1 MELEL
6 LIKHKLGEAVK
17 DLYNSDIPLT
27 DLQIQSTRKD
37 FEGDLTAVVFPFLKI
52 SKKSP
57 EKTAEEI
64 GKYLSDNVREISSYN
79 VVKGFLNI
87 TISDDYW
94 IDRLK
99 LISSSPD
106 WGVLPKSGRRVM
118 VEFSSPNTNKPLHLG
133 HIRNNRNTSILIP
146 YCILVRSM
154 TS

>member
-57 EKTAEEI
+57 EITAEEI

-94 IDRLK
+94 IDTLK

-106 WGVLPKSGRRVM
+106 WGVIKI
-118 VEFSSPNTNKPLHLG
+118 VEF
-133 HIRNNRNTSILIP
+133 
-146 YCILVRSM
+146 
-154 TS
+154 